1 MNADVSDIVEMLIEL
16 LFLGFGVWGT
26 ILLVKEKSRAYTL
39 LAAAAVALGLLLGV
53 SGIIH
58 TGAVIGAALKNK
70 KPYDFRL
77 VSLIATGLILVYFG
91 SQCTKGGPWQDGSR
105 AHSSLCIWD
114 SWPQP
119 WCWSRDYSAWRW
131 NCASESG
138 PGAESAP
145 RSRRSW
151 TFSFTAQ

>member
-1 MNADVSDIVEMLIEL
+1 MNVDVSDIVEMLIEL

-91 SQCTKGGPWQDGSR
+91 SLNIGISRWIKQGRPWAIAMSGVVTFYLWVYLGLLAALGRQGS
-105 AHSSLCIWD
+105 
-114 SWPQP
+114 
-119 WCWSRDYSAWRW
+119 
-131 NCASESG
+131 
-138 PGAESAP
+138 
-145 RSRRSW
+145 
-151 TFSFTAQ
+151 TFLVVGFYFFSC